1 MTTSLIDKV
10 IRIIQSC
17 QTMDQLR
24 VAMRYIEQV
33 SKIETIAPVVAY
45 HLGFAEGRI
54 KTYAAVNEL
63 IDSIDSIEGKQ

>member
-1 MTTSLIDKV
+1 MTTSLIDKS

-17 QTMDQLR
+17 QSMGQLR

-33 SKIETIAPVVAY
+33 NKTETIPHVVTY
-45 HLGFAEGRI
+45 HFGLAEGRI

-63 IDSIDSIEGKQ
+63 IDSLEEK